1 MIDVQMM
8 IKDYEPPVVDI
19 FTEEDGEMIMLKQAV
34 QALPPADKIIFLLYC
49 EHGSL
54 RDVGKELGVSHTT
67 IYKQINLIKSQI
79 KEWCNNNYP
88 NNKMFQE

>member
-8 IKDYEPPVVDI
+8 IKDYEPPQVDI
-19 FTEEDGEMIMLKQAV
+19 FTEEEEDMIMLKQAV

-49 EHGSL
+49 EYGSL

-79 KEWCNNNYP
+79 KKWCNNNYP
-88 NNKMFQE
+88 DNKMFQE